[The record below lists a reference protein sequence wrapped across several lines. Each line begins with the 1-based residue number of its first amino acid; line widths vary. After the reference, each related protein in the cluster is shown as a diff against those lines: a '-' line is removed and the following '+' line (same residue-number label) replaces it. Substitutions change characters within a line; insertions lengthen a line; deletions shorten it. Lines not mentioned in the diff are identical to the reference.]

1 MLAEI
6 FPAGAM
12 SCPHWNY
19 QGLGNEDP
27 QWVRITH
34 DSLWEI
40 GDRVSLCLTWV
51 HWGKKHM
58 VCGPAAVSRATVC
71 ATDTGNDTRQ
81 PREGPAKVWKYKVA
95 PESSPVYILD
105 VWRSTSVCWFH
116 CKGYFQSFSHD
127 FMSHTTLS
135 KEKAHSVL
143 LRFLSSVKVLVLN
156 ELNKCRQRSTKS
168 STL

>member
-1 MLAEI
+1 METFGKLQQMLAEI

-58 VCGPAAVSRATVC
+58 VCGTAAVSRATVC

-95 PESSPVYILD
+95 PES
-105 VWRSTSVCWFH
+105 
-116 CKGYFQSFSHD
+116 FSHIWYLK
-127 FMSHTTLS
+127 LS
-135 KEKAHSVL
+135 PPCIYWMYEVQLLFVGSIAKATFRV
-143 LRFLSSVKVLVLN
+143 FLMILWVILP
-156 ELNKCRQRSTKS
+156 
-168 STL
+168 